1 MNVTVEVNY
10 LAYETIN
17 DSYHS
22 NPYIK
27 SRDNKKKLPKT
38 KNNNITT
45 NDYDNKNDSNNRDYK
60 NIDKSKQR

>member
-10 LAYETIN
+10 LAYEMIN

-27 SRDNKKKLPKT
+27 SRDNKK
-38 KNNNITT
+38 
-45 NDYDNKNDSNNRDYK
+45 
-60 NIDKSKQR
+60 